1 MRKNRSIVTFLVLL
15 TLIFIDSSRTFA
27 QVAPNATGQASSD
40 GQLRTQSQS
49 QTGTADTPPRSSTR
63 PARSSARD
71 SYVRLARAP
80 NMFGDSLRPT
90 GSLVFREQT
99 GQLGSNINLML
110 AGGGSYNVAE
120 NNKALPMDRVYFQ
133 YNGFANA
140 LPSNPG
146 GQTSLHM
153 YSLGFEKTFFDGL
166 WSVDLR
172 MPFNSGFAFNSNS
185 LSSDSGNVG
194 NLSMFLKGLL
204 YQDEGLAIAS
214 GLGIGLPT
222 GSDSVTT
229 TQFDQLTVQNQA
241 IHLMPF
247 LAFTAAPNEDWFF
260 QAFTQIDFAASG
272 NDVVSSQGALGVY
285 TEQNI
290 LHLDTTIGRWFAQN
304 LGYRHL
310 SGIAGVLELH
320 YASSIQD
327 SDSVPV
333 SGGSL
338 LGEINV
344 PDNRFDLLN
353 LTSGLHFQLTPLSN
367 LRVGAVVPLRASPDR
382 VFDSEI
388 QASFNRYF

>member
-1 MRKNRSIVTFLVLL
+1 MRKNRSIVTSLVLL
-15 TLIFIDSSRTFA
+15 TLICIDSSQTFA

-40 GQLRTQSQS
+40 GQLRNQNPSQP
-49 QTGTADTPPRSSTR
+49 GTADAPPRSTAR

-90 GSLVFREQT
+90 ASLVFREQT
-99 GQLGSNINLML
+99 GQLGSNISLML

-140 LPSNPG
+140 IPSSLG
-146 GQTSLHM
+146 GPTSLHM
-153 YSLGFEKTFFDGL
+153 YTLGFEKTFFDGL
-166 WSVDLR
+166 WSIDLR
-172 MPFNSGFAFNSNS
+172 MPFNSGLAFNSNT

-194 NLSMFLKGLL
+194 NLSMFLKRLL
-204 YQDEGLAIAS
+204 YKDEGLAIAG
-214 GLGIGLPT
+214 GLGVGLPT
-222 GSDSVTT
+222 GSDVITT

-241 IHLMPF
+241 VHLMPF

-272 NDVVSSQGALGVY
+272 NNVASSQQQFGKY

-290 LHLDTTIGRWFAQN
+290 LHLDTTIGRWFVQN
-304 LGYRHL
+304 QGYRYL
-310 SGIAGVLELH
+310 NGIAGVLELH
-320 YASSIQD
+320 YASSIQN
-327 SDSVPV
+327 SDNVSV
-333 SGGSL
+333 SSGSL
-338 LGEINV
+338 LGQINV

-367 LRVGAVVPLRASPDR
+367 FRVGAAVPLRASPDR

>member
-1 MRKNRSIVTFLVLL
+1 
-15 TLIFIDSSRTFA
+15 
-27 QVAPNATGQASSD
+27 
-40 GQLRTQSQS
+40 
-49 QTGTADTPPRSSTR
+49 
-63 PARSSARD
+63 
-71 SYVRLARAP
+71 
-80 NMFGDSLRPT
+80 
-90 GSLVFREQT
+90 
-99 GQLGSNINLML
+99 ML

-133 YNGFANA
+133 FNGFANA
-140 LPSNPG
+140 IPYSPG
-146 GQTSLHM
+146 GPTGLQM
-153 YSLGFEKTFFDGL
+153 YTLGFEKTFFEGL

-172 MPFNSGFAFNSNS
+172 MPFNSGLAFNSNT

-194 NLSMFLKGLL
+194 NLSLFLKRLL
-204 YQDEGLAIAS
+204 YQDEGLAIAG
-214 GLGIGLPT
+214 GLGVGLPT
-222 GSDSVTT
+222 GSDVVTK
-229 TQFDQLTVQNQA
+229 TQFEQLTVQNQA
-241 IHLMPF
+241 VHLMPF

-272 NDVVSSQGALGVY
+272 NNVASSQRQFGKY

-290 LHLDTTIGRWFAQN
+290 LHLDTTIGRWFVQN
-304 LGYRHL
+304 QGYRYL
-310 SGIAGVLELH
+310 NGIAGVLELH

-338 LGEINV
+338 LGQINV

-388 QASFNRYF
+388 QVSFNRYF

>member
-1 MRKNRSIVTFLVLL
+1 MRKNRSIITYLVLL
-15 TLIFIDSSRTFA
+15 TLIFIHSSQAFA
-27 QVAPNATGQASSD
+27 QVPNASGQPSSD
-40 GQLRTQSQS
+40 GQLRTQNQS
-49 QTGTADTPPRSSTR
+49 QIGTADTPPQSTAR
-63 PARSSARD
+63 PARKSARD

-90 GSLVFREQT
+90 GSLVFREAT
-99 GQLGSNINLML
+99 GQLGSNLNLML

-120 NNKALPMDRVYFQ
+120 NNKALPMDRVFFQ

-166 WSVDLR
+166 WSVDVR
-172 MPFNSGFAFNSNS
+172 MPLNSGLAFNSNS

-204 YQDEGLAIAS
+204 YKDESLAISS

-247 LAFTAAPNEDWFF
+247 LAFSAAPNEDWFF

-272 NDVVSSQGALGVY
+272 NDVLSSQRALGVY

-290 LHLDTTIGRWFAQN
+290 LHFDTTIGRWFAQN

-327 SDSVPV
+327 SDNVPV
-333 SGGSL
+333 SGGFL
-338 LGEINV
+338 TGQINV

-388 QASFNRYF
+388 QVSFNRYF

>member
-1 MRKNRSIVTFLVLL
+1 
-15 TLIFIDSSRTFA
+15 
-27 QVAPNATGQASSD
+27 
-40 GQLRTQSQS
+40 
-49 QTGTADTPPRSSTR
+49 
-63 PARSSARD
+63 
-71 SYVRLARAP
+71 
-80 NMFGDSLRPT
+80 
-90 GSLVFREQT
+90 
-99 GQLGSNINLML
+99 ML

-153 YSLGFEKTFFDGL
+153 YSLGFEKTFFEGL
-166 WSVDLR
+166 WSLDLR
-172 MPFNSGFAFNSNS
+172 MPFNSGLAFNSNT

-204 YQDEGLAIAS
+204 YQDESLAIAS

-222 GSDSVTT
+222 GSDSVTS
-229 TQFDQLTVQNQA
+229 TQFEQLTVQNQA
-241 IHLMPF
+241 VHLMPF

-272 NDVVSSQGALGVY
+272 NNVASSKRQFGKY

-290 LHLDTTIGRWFAQN
+290 LHLDTTIGRWFVQN
-304 LGYRHL
+304 QGYRYL
-310 SGIAGVLELH
+310 NGIAGVLELH

-338 LGEINV
+338 LGQINV
-344 PDNRFDLLN
+344 PNNRFDLLN

-367 LRVGAVVPLRASPDR
+367 FRVGAVVPLRASPDR

-388 QASFNRYF
+388 QASFNHYF